1 MKRVLAQVK
10 RVQEDLNTFGEI
22 TRQALHT
29 MFGLIQNI
37 GIRMTEYGVRIKL
50 PRYLLLP
57 ASSCRKLRA
66 MNLRNRMSGGS
77 DLRFKDGLLRAVLPP
92 DS

>member
-50 PRYLLLP
+50 QRFLLLP
-57 ASSCRKLRA
+57 VGSFRRQRA
-66 MNLRNRMSGGS
+66 MFMAIHRYGGFG
-77 DLRFKDGLLRAVLPP
+77 LRFKDGLLRAVLPP
-92 DS
+92 VS